1 MTYLI
6 VLFNLCW
13 QYVLLLNIPKGEK
26 QYLLKC
32 IMQDLFT
39 NSINTMRKHDTRV
52 LYWIIKYETLLICQI
67 YIQLQHILVTTVSS
81 TYSQA
86 CSSTTNLSISSPW
99 PSSAVTW
106 ISEFPGGFPMGI
118 SNQAWASFWWA
129 LLENGVYIIP
139 QTFYNTKKSL
149 SDISNNINKKG
160 PVSWLHLE
168 IKPWTWIWK
177 QVDF

>member
-52 LYWIIKYETLLICQI
+52 LYWIIKYETHLICQI

-106 ISEFPGGFPMGI
+106 TLVDSRSEFPTKLGPHFGGLCWRTGYILSHKLFTAQKI
-118 SNQAWASFWWA
+118 TFW
-129 LLENGVYIIP
+129 
-139 QTFYNTKKSL
+139 
-149 SDISNNINKKG
+149 
-160 PVSWLHLE
+160 HLQQY
-168 IKPWTWIWK
+168 K
-177 QVDF
+177 